1 MVSLAAKSV
10 RHPCRISVAPLRSL
24 NLLDRFNLIDR
35 NQRVCA
41 GAVGAV
47 DPPHADRLQLGY
59 AVF

>member
-1 MVSLAAKSV
+1 MVSFAAKSV
-10 RHPCRISVAPLRSL
+10 RHPCGFSVAPLWSL

-41 GAVGAV
+41 GVIGAV

-59 AVF
+59 AIV